1 MFKCKIVGCI
11 STTVKKIEA
20 CNREYPYVEEEKES
34 RETHVFNVFK
44 AASVTLRL
52 RHCTCDCSTEIIAT
66 T

>member
-1 MFKCKIVGCI
+1 MNFN
-11 STTVKKIEA
+11 TVAKKMEVVTE
-20 CNREYPYVEEEKES
+20 NTLYVKEEKS

-52 RHCTCDCSTEIIAT
+52 RHCTCDYSTEIIAT